1 MALLLRRCKSCG
13 HEFEVLTTV
22 KHSLD
27 CPECGGEA
35 SNLVQGIADMV
46 YTKVYDPVDA
56 KLIHQNKMRHKA
68 RLDARSDDIRS
79 GKIDLELRGPKEYW
93 PEAAKEKR
101 FY

>member
-1 MALLLRRCKSCG
+1 MALLVRQCTKCG

-27 CPECGGEA
+27 CPKCGSEA
-35 SNLVQGIADMV
+35 KNLMQGFADGV
-46 YTKVYDPVDA
+46 YTKVYSAEDS

-68 RLDARSDDIRS
+68 NLDAKTADIKS
-79 GKIDLELRGPKEYW
+79 GKIDLELRGEQRYW